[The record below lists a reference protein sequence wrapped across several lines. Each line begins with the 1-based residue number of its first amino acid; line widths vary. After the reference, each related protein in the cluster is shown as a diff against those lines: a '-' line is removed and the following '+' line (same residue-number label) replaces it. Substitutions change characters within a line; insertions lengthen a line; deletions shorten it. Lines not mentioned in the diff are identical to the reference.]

1 MLLLQIRNQIVFNF
15 QNESNMSNPSLSAPF
30 IHSFIHITWPSG
42 PIRQAPVA
50 ASPPPKKVRNCAISC
65 SCHKCSTP
73 SPLPPFYDAPAL
85 TFYLVCVC
93 VCGAW
98 SMFAPSAF
106 VQLLQL
112 PKRPLNIEFV
122 VVVVGKLAHL
132 LGQRGIQ
139 QMCVCVCTPAGPM
152 PSPCDSMCVCFGA
165 NQQIHIKFI
174 FTIAIHNQRH
184 FKLNHS
190 YSLTP
195 TWPRPSFCFSPI
207 PPIADKAH

>member
-1 MLLLQIRNQIVFNF
+1 
-15 QNESNMSNPSLSAPF
+15 
-30 IHSFIHITWPSG
+30 
-42 PIRQAPVA
+42 
-50 ASPPPKKVRNCAISC
+50 
-65 SCHKCSTP
+65 
-73 SPLPPFYDAPAL
+73 
-85 TFYLVCVC
+85 
-93 VCGAW
+93 
-98 SMFAPSAF
+98 MFAPSAF

-195 TWPRPSFCFSPI
+195 TWPRPFFCFSPI
-207 PPIADKAH
+207 PPCKPLKQTKHIEFHMRHKFSTCYRHQRRLSAHQEGELEGAEGSEKNFERVD